1 MIGHEPLI
9 KMRINNVI
17 PTIVFLGD
25 FQDPAAK
32 DWHNPGEKYNAKWP
46 KDHVTICIAPDEPI
60 EDLELRFL
68 VDMRVSISATTEER
82 AKELFQAAIDAN
94 AKTVAA
100 AHILF
105 SGPFESVS
113 TGWSDIYQ
121 RQEE

>member
-46 KDHVTICIAPDEPI
+46 KDHVTICISPDEPI
-60 EDLELRFL
+60 ESLDFRFL
-68 VDMRVSISATTEER
+68 FGLRVSISATTEER
-82 AKELFQAAIDAN
+82 AKALFRRVVDAK
-94 AKTVAA
+94 AQTVAA

-113 TGWSDIYQ
+113 TGWSDIYH
-121 RQEE
+121 EGTE